1 MLRLAFPILLA
12 LGGALAQPLADKILE
27 GDLTTLMQEALA
39 PYDPSTVP
47 AITNLNI
54 VTDHGSFLF
63 NATNVVVAGF
73 GLVEV
78 TSFVPPVPLLSKHVS
93 MSLRVP
99 LLEALTQ
106 DYSLIGDHVGTPIDA
121 AGTGQLKFTNFDLKV
136 DFKADSYSLDPMSV
150 CVQPG
155 SFSIDLGV
163 ESIES
168 NLEGAGEINDDI
180 NAEGPALLEGV
191 EAQINANSDAIE
203 QLVNGALC
211 VQLKYRN

>member
-1 MLRLAFPILLA
+1 MLRLASFLLT
-12 LGGALAQPLADKILE
+12 LGIALAQPLDKILE
-27 GDLTTLMQEALA
+27 GDLTALLQEALA
-39 PYDPSTVP
+39 PYAPATVP

-54 VTDHGSFLF
+54 VTDHSSFLF
-63 NATNVVVAGF
+63 NATNVEVAGF

-99 LLEALTQ
+99 LLTALTQ
-106 DYSLIGDHVGTPIDA
+106 DYSLTGVHDGTPTEA

-150 CVQPG
+150 CMQPG

-168 NLEGAGEINDDI
+168 NLEGAGEVNDDI
-180 NAEGPALLEGV
+180 NTEGPALLEGV
-191 EAQINANSDAIE
+191 EAQINARSDDIE

-211 VQLKYRN
+211 VQLEYRD